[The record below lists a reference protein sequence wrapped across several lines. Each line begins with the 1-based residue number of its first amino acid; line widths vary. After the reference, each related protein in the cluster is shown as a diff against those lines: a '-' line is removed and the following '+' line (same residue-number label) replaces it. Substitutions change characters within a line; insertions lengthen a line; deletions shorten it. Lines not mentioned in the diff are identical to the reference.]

1 MKNTSK
7 GRSKKKIRSFIY
19 LDEYKMYSISSQ
31 VFEGLTEYVTSYSQ
45 KSNQDL
51 ESQEGPIGSG
61 RILADIISKQAST
74 EERKFLH
81 DYSYNLFEEK
91 LLDDQRVL
99 EVELSNIDKVIGKL
113 ENYDFVKVRGRLL
126 FSDIKLIN
134 DTIENI
140 NRLGEAFVYLTNY
153 SSINEL
159 KQQYGTTSQPKNRND
174 KAFSKQSTK
183 QTNDLSSIAKQLGWN
198 IDQEFLERLAFVLNY
213 GYRDQFEVKAY
224 LPTSEDKYLFSAL
237 LKRNYLREE
246 EHLIVSKYSRYS
258 EKDFIIFGTV
268 TQSKDSQ
275 GDLPIEE
282 DTNPN
287 DIKELLAQL
296 IMKLSDVEKQ
306 FTGKRANEIMIDP
319 IAIYREF

>member
-1 MKNTSK
+1 
-7 GRSKKKIRSFIY
+7 
-19 LDEYKMYSISSQ
+19 MYSISSQ

-45 KSNQDL
+45 NSNHDL
-51 ESQEGPIGSG
+51 ESQEGPVGSG
-61 RILADIISKQAST
+61 RVLADIISKQAST

-91 LLDDQRVL
+91 LLNDKRVL
-99 EVELSNIDKVIGKL
+99 EIDLNNIDKMIRKL
-113 ENYDFVKVRGRLL
+113 EEYDFVKVRGRLL

-140 NRLGEAFVYLTNY
+140 NKLGEAFVYLTNY
-153 SSINEL
+153 QNINEL
-159 KQQYGTTSQPKNRND
+159 KQQYSTISQSKNRND
-174 KAFSKQSTK
+174 KAFLKQSAK
-183 QTNDLSSIAKQLGWN
+183 QATDLSFLAKQLGWN
-198 IDQEFLERLAFVLNY
+198 IDKEFLEQLAFVLNY

-258 EKDFIIFGTV
+258 EKDFIIFGTI
-268 TQSKDSQ
+268 TQSKGSQ
-275 GDLPIEE
+275 GDLPLEE
-282 DTNPN
+282 EFNPN